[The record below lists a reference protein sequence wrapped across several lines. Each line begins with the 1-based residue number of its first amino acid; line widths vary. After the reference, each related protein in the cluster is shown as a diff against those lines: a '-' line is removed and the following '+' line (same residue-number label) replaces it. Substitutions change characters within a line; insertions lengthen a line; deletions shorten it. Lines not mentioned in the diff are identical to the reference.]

1 MRPAIFEMKSHNN
14 DDACCLYFDEIIYHE
29 RYLILFLLLFYY
41 YFYSSIVSETVTE
54 NKNQLQINVQHAVK
68 RVQKYIIHTRVLRKS
83 FFNLFMLEL
92 LIM

>member
-41 YFYSSIVSETVTE
+41 YFYSSIISDTVTE
-54 NKNQLQINVQHAVK
+54 NRNQLQINVQHAVK
-68 RVQKYIIHTRVLRKS
+68 RVQKPSYTPEVLENHFS
-83 FFNLFMLEL
+83 
-92 LIM
+92 ISVC